1 MQLAE
6 HATGFADRFKLF
18 PSGQLAVFGHA
29 TAAITVFSHCCWHM
43 DVPRILWMSLAVK
56 PALVITCLVLNG
68 VQIGLAMPCCYM
80 SSAVAVLCPVL
91 AVMPHHASFWC

>member
-18 PSGQLAVFGHA
+18 PSGQLAMFGHA
-29 TAAITVFSHCCWHM
+29 TAAIKVFGHCCCVM

-56 PALVITCLVLNG
+56 PALVTTCLVPNG
-68 VQIGLAMPCCYM
+68 AQIGLATSCCYI
-80 SSAVAVLCPVL
+80 AVLLLFYVQC
-91 AVMPHHASFWC
+91 